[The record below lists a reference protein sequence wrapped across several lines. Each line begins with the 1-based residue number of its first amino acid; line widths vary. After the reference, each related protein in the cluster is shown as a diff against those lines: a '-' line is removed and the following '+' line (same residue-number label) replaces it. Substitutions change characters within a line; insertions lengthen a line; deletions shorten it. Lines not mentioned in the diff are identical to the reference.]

1 MLSLREYLLE
11 DEWIFAPVF
20 MDLHAKSEEYFFIED
35 LFEHDTRL
43 HTDGLDFFSSLS
55 DDDDFL

>member
-11 DEWIFAPVF
+11 YEWVFAPVF
-20 MDLHAKSEEYFFIED
+20 MDLHTKSEEYFFIED

-43 HTDGLDFFSSLS
+43 HADGLNFFSSLS
-55 DDDDFL
+55 NDDHLL